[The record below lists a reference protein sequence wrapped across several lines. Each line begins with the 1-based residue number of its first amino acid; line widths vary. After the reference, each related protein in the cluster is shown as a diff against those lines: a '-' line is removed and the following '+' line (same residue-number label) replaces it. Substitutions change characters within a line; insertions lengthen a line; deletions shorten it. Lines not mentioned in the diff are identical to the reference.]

1 MCERHFKIG
10 GELRGEPL
18 VAVQAPNRA
27 PGNLI
32 DPRGEVG
39 RASRVFILHFTHFS
53 CSPGG
58 AAGEDGQ
65 EEEMEQDGNYF

>member
-1 MCERHFKIG
+1 MG

-18 VAVQAPNRA
+18 VVLQASNRP
-27 PGNLI
+27 PGSLI

-39 RASRVFILHFTHFS
+39 RASRGFILHFTHFS

-58 AAGEDGQ
+58 AAGEEGQ
-65 EEEMEQDGNYF
+65 EEETEQDGNCF

>member
-1 MCERHFKIG
+1 M
-10 GELRGEPL
+10 
-18 VAVQAPNRA
+18 VAVQASNQP

-39 RASRVFILHFTHFS
+39 QASRVFILHFTHFL
-53 CSPGG
+53 CSPVG

-65 EEEMEQDGNYF
+65 EEETEQDGNYF